1 MKYKQIKEV
10 SIDDTD
16 LDVEFYDVVDLTDSV
31 IINWSVGAIFTK
43 KLVENTTIFF
53 RTDSTYLNKVI
64 LLIVSGDFALIL
76 PEGTAILNGTYVGTA
91 TNYIYIHCIA
101 VSPVEQFLVTISQP
115 PLGANENPVS

>member
-16 LDVEFYDVVDLTDSV
+16 LDVEFYDVVDLADSDP
-31 IINWSVGAIFTK
+31 INWSMGAIFTM
-43 KLVENTTIFF
+43 KLTKNTTISF

-64 LLIVSGDFALIL
+64 LLVVSGDFALIL

-101 VSPVEQFLVTISQP
+101 VSPVEQYLVTINQR
-115 PLGANENPVS
+115 PLGANENP

>member
-43 KLVENTTIFF
+43 RLVENTTIFF

-76 PEGTAILNGTYVGTA
+76 PEGTIILNGTYVGTV

-101 VSPVEQFLVTISQP
+101 VSPVEQFLVTISQR

>member
-16 LDVEFYDVVDLTDSV
+16 LDVEFYDVVDLADSDL
-31 IINWSVGAIFTK
+31 INWSMGAIFTMTLTK
-43 KLVENTTIFF
+43 NTTILF

-64 LLIVSGDFALIL
+64 LLVVSGDFALIL
-76 PEGTAILNGTYVGTA
+76 PEGTVILNGTYVGTA

-101 VSPVEQFLVTISQP
+101 VSPVEQYLVTINQR
-115 PLGANENPVS
+115 PLGANENP

>member
-16 LDVEFYDVVDLTDSV
+16 LDVEFYDVVDLQDSDL
-31 IINWSVGAIFTK
+31 INWSMGAIFTMTLTK
-43 KLVENTTIFF
+43 NTTILF

-64 LLIVSGDFALIL
+64 LLVVSGDFALIL

-91 TNYIYIHCIA
+91 TNYIYIHCRKSYCHSLFSYNNYMSCI
-101 VSPVEQFLVTISQP
+101 I
-115 PLGANENPVS
+115 

>member
-16 LDVEFYDVVDLTDSV
+16 LDVEFYDVVDLADSDL
-31 IINWSVGAIFTK
+31 INWSVGAIFTK
-43 KLVENTTIFF
+43 TLDENTTILF

-76 PEGTAILNGTYVGTA
+76 PEEAFILNGTYVGKVQ
-91 TNYIYIHCIA
+91 NYIYIHCIA
-101 VSPVEQFLVTISQP
+101 VSPVEKFLVTISQR
-115 PLGANENPVS
+115 PLGANENP